1 MPENEFA
8 ASNSEIERLSELLEQ
23 ESRRYCRP
31 LDEEDEV
38 RQR

>member
-1 MPENEFA
+1 MPEN
-8 ASNSEIERLSELLEQ
+8 EIERLSELLEQ

-31 LDEEDEV
+31 FDEEDEV

>member
-1 MPENEFA
+1 MTDNEM
-8 ASNSEIERLSELLEQ
+8 ERLSELLEQ